1 MSPFTANGWDVSV
14 MKLKVKGLSSGVSK
28 IIINYKPLPFS
39 AFVSLAADQSENII
53 SPFGR
58 MLIKKQE
65 LSGGSV
71 SPPATSYSGKAQSN
85 PLEKQSQSTSK
96 STNCVVNGPAV
107 DLSLNEFP
115 TIATVRLGPQKSPNE
130 RKLSQSTSSDPV
142 KASTQIVQQT
152 ASSSAT
158 SSFRK
163 LSEDEILVNGVILDK
178 GLQLE
183 QDLLLGSRST
193 THQLDSGSQVSPTN
207 SDLKLAVECR
217 GLE

>member
-1 MSPFTANGWDVSV
+1 MGHVQGVPFSLWNQNTFETIGAKIGGLAQVSPFTANGWDVSV

-107 DLSLNEFP
+107 DLSLNEFNNCNGQ
-115 TIATVRLGPQKSPNE
+115 IG
-130 RKLSQSTSSDPV
+130 
-142 KASTQIVQQT
+142 ASKE
-152 ASSSAT
+152 S
-158 SSFRK
+158 K
-163 LSEDEILVNGVILDK
+163 
-178 GLQLE
+178 
-183 QDLLLGSRST
+183 
-193 THQLDSGSQVSPTN
+193 
-207 SDLKLAVECR
+207 
-217 GLE
+217 